1 MRNASV
7 SEKIAFKNMRQN
19 ATEVEKT
26 ALDAMVIDNSTDSQN
41 EIVTKMFINVN
52 IFNRNHFNVN
62 TFGNRIMNTE
72 NTKIRRYKSWIES
85 TSLYFVITAFPQEG
99 KSIAIFDL
107 FLCGI
112 EKSSFGI
119 LSTDRKCIQ
128 LAQIYYR
135 FIDYINEKNKT
146 IEENNK
152 NALVQTPF
160 IQIELLNMDLLS
172 EKEFNKKVT
181 DYIKRRDHK
190 FIILCLDTGA
200 SITRLQKLFS
210 ETIDKQEFNIF
221 KQILIAHD
229 EGDTVTKDE
238 NIIES
243 IDGQST
249 SHNAWIDI
257 TKMLCT
263 KVDLKRVFVTATPD
277 SIFMK
282 YPIKCKDVLRLET
295 SKNYRG
301 YKDIEYID
309 TPYTTTEDE
318 YIELIKKEKTRIVN
332 EQSLEIIIYA
342 NLCTIK
348 EQENFTTIL
357 VNSIPMEK
365 CIIHTFNCERY
376 LVKIPD
382 EEVFLNFYNEIYNF
396 VPMENWDTN
405 NHNYTYDPTGYQERN
420 GNEFRIPYKMHLP
433 FVFILNEQNPT
444 KIKKFDCKTLPLNL
458 FYDMCKNAGAYNV
471 ISVGK
476 DMFNRGISVVGK
488 TRENPFTATILFG
501 RPSKQMHQAGN
512 DQFLNRIAGLA
523 RPELPRRMY
532 VPKEISDH
540 LIKYNDNQTLQ
551 LNNFRL
557 PENSE
562 LLTKDI
568 IDSIEFDFGTS
579 NNIDRKKLKLQDL
592 NIKESEVENNQEGF
606 IDGVGLAGLQAF
618 LEGNTIPAKILRQLC
633 IDDKLFTQEEMYEC
647 VEYTNT
653 MEAFKSTLRNGNSIG
668 SNHKKLWITI
678 VENNHYT
685 IKANSRLKKYII
697 DNNL

>member
-128 LAQIYYR
+128 LAQIHYR

-172 EKEFNKKVT
+172 EKVFNKKVT

-221 KQILIAHD
+221 KQILITHD

-405 NHNYTYDPTGYQERN
+405 NDNYTYDPTGYQERN

-523 RPELPRRMY
+523 RPELKRRMY

-606 IDGVGLAGLQAF
+606 IDGVDLNKLRKWLNDDSLVGKMLRYLFDQESEITDIEFKEGIEYKRTLKEFIHSIDNGRGKQCAF
-618 LEGNTIPAKILRQLC
+618 G
-633 IDDKLFTQEEMYEC
+633 
-647 VEYTNT
+647 
-653 MEAFKSTLRNGNSIG
+653 
-668 SNHKKLWITI
+668 KLWSYLNEKII
-678 VENNHYT
+678 INKN
-685 IKANSRLKKYII
+685 IKKYIEENI
-697 DNNL
+697 L